1 MNHFDID
8 KNAENENSHKKFT
21 FGEEVW
27 LPKESND
34 LYFDV
39 AIVGGGPGGIFAALE
54 LSQKPL
60 KIVLLDKGCAIE
72 KRIGKCIS
80 ACGSCKI
87 CHITHGLGGAG
98 LFSDGKC
105 RSSFNISKYF
115 GTDYDCT
122 EIANGIT
129 ESIVKD
135 CNKLNININKKNPSI
150 DTVSK
155 TKKELK
161 SLGLDFT
168 YFPVKHLGSDASV
181 VFTKYL
187 IDKLYTKGVSIQE
200 NSEVVEITKGNEEYE
215 LLLRNN
221 GTYSKISAKYIVLSV
236 GKSGT
241 RWLNEQTEKLK
252 IKVDQPKL
260 FVGIR
265 IETNQRITK
274 KLTDLSFDPKIS
286 MHMENGDYVK
296 THCWCE
302 GGHIMSCNYQG
313 LILLGGHAFLNEKS
327 NNTIFALLSSFEV
340 PKEKTLYDYSY
351 QLIKNINERGS
362 GKILL
367 QRLDDFINRDNTT
380 IAKIENHAVSP
391 TLKNFNINRIDLILP
406 NRIYLNI
413 KDFILRLNEFCPGL
427 IEEGLVYA
435 PALEWWSQNV
445 LVTQKFEANV
455 KNIYIIGEASG
466 VAKGIIGSATTG
478 ILAASDILSKIENNL
493 N

>member
-1 MNHFDID
+1 MNIFDID
-8 KNAENENSHKKFT
+8 KNAENENSDKKFT
-21 FGEEVW
+21 FEEKVC
-27 LPKESND
+27 LSKESID
-34 LYFDV
+34 LNFDV

-54 LSQKPL
+54 LSQKSL
-60 KIVLLDKGCAIE
+60 KIALLDKGCTIE

-105 RSSFNISKYF
+105 RPSFNISKYF
-115 GTDYDCT
+115 DTDYDCT

-135 CNKLNININKKNPSI
+135 CKKLNININKKNPSI
-150 DTVSK
+150 DAVSK

-161 SLGLDFT
+161 SLDLDFT

-181 VFTKYL
+181 EFTKYL
-187 IDKLYTKGVSIQE
+187 IDKLYTKGVSIKE
-200 NSEVVEITKGNEEYE
+200 NSEVVEITKGTEEYE

-221 GTYSKISAKYIVLSV
+221 GTYSKISAKYVILAV

-241 RWLNEQTEKLK
+241 SWLNGQTEKLK
-252 IKVDQPKL
+252 IKVGQPKL
-260 FVGIR
+260 FMGIR

-286 MHMENGDYVK
+286 MQMENGDYVK

-313 LILLGGHAFLNEKS
+313 LILLGGHAFLSEKS

-340 PKEKTLYDYSY
+340 PKGKTLYDYSY
-351 QLIKNINERGS
+351 QTIKNINEIGY

-367 QRLDDFINRDNTT
+367 QRLDDFINGDSTT
-380 IAKIENHAVSP
+380 AAKIENQAVSS
-391 TLKNFNINRIDLILP
+391 TLKHFNINRIDLILP
-406 NRIYLNI
+406 DRIYFNLKEFIIKLN
-413 KDFILRLNEFCPGL
+413 KYCPGL

-435 PALEWWSQNV
+435 PAVEWWSQNV
-445 LVTQKFEANV
+445 HVTQKFEANV
-455 KNIYIIGEASG
+455 KNVYIIGEASG

-478 ILAASDILSKIENNL
+478 ILAASDILSKIETNL